1 MYVIVETISAV
12 RKRVVGEII
21 PTGAENSQTPEQTDE
36 NNYRAANAFDLDLN
50 AKSWSL
56 PEVPAGT
63 PWLKIFLDQIHC
75 VQKVIRYRSGG
86 ITYQTWYCTE
96 DDCSNCVGEVCD
108 QYKLR
113 VSEEREELDLLPIS
127 DCKYGDT
134 IKLEKV
140 GGSQSDGFKVPE
152 IAIVGW
158 QGGFSFRVL
167 LDQVNTGF
175 GDLSRI
181 KTKFIAVPSS
191 FY

>member
-1 MYVIVETISAV
+1 M
-12 RKRVVGEII
+12 RKRVAGEII

-36 NNYRAANAFDLDLN
+36 NNYRAANAIDLDFN
-50 AKSWSL
+50 TKSWPL
-56 PEVPAGT
+56 PGVSGGT

-75 VQKVIRYRSGG
+75 VQKVIWYKSNGAA
-86 ITYQTWYCTE
+86 YQTRTCKEDGCSICRGGYC
-96 DDCSNCVGEVCD
+96 GFF
-108 QYKLR
+108 QLR
-113 VSEEREELDLLPIS
+113 VSAEGGGLDLAPIS

-152 IAIVGW
+152 MAIVGW